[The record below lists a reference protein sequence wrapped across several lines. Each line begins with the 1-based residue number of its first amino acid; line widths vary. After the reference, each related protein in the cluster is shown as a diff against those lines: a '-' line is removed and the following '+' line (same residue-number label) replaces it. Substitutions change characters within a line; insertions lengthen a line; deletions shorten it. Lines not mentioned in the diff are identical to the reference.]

1 MDLLEKRIIYL
12 KGVQSGITQGANP
25 NVSKY
30 KMQLDYEIQQ
40 LEKQFH
46 QTQSQSKPLP
56 QSQIQ
61 IQNKPKVHI
70 VEEEKEKEHSDLNKD
85 HLQFLDVSKKIN
97 LLNDQI
103 FQNNNQIKVLSRNKT
118 YQNSAKIQHILKQ
131 NVYIQSQIHRYQSLY
146 DMLNMKIQNYP
157 LYQKMYELPKT
168 QTTQTTPRKEPIKSI
183 LKKST
188 PDTSMKVEE
197 VKVEAPKQ
205 KTLIF
210 KKSTPP
216 PSESESDEKDLM
228 KEFQSTLGALQKLLA

>member
-30 KMQLDYEIQQ
+30 KMQLDYEVQQ

-61 IQNKPKVHI
+61 IQSKPKVHI
-70 VEEEKEKEHSDLNKD
+70 VEEEKVKSDLNQD

-103 FQNNNQIKVLSRNKT
+103 FQNNNQIKVLSRNRT

-157 LYQKMYELPKT
+157 LYQKTYESPKT

-183 LKKST
+183 LKK
-188 PDTSMKVEE
+188 KVEE

-216 PSESESDEKDLM
+216 PPESESDEKDLM